1 MPLIPPRLKRGGCIG
16 IASPSHLASKED
28 YGPIIAAIE
37 ARGFRVKT
45 GTNLYAADYGYSA
58 TEKERAADFNQLVA
72 DPEVELVF
80 FGGGDGG
87 NELLPYVDFEAV
99 AAHPKLYLSYSDGTT
114 LLESIYT
121 RCGIA
126 VYYGQMPGL
135 FPGISDYNY
144 EQFESWMIRGG
155 VQEHRPNSPWHCLSR
170 GGRSSGTPTKGLAG
184 GAVSG
189 TLIGGYLENL
199 LLLMSIGG
207 FRIDPGR
214 RYILFLEDHERFSS
228 IEKLSALLAWLDETA
243 FMDQVEGVLFGN
255 YSDTLNP
262 ALLAC
267 LARLGERRHIPV
279 AYCDDFGHGAN
290 HAILPIGLPAVFDA
304 AAGRLSYPQD

>member
-1 MPLIPPRLKRGGCIG
+1 MPLIPPRLRRGGCIG
-16 IASPSHLASKED
+16 IASPSHLASRED

-37 ARGFRVKT
+37 AKGFRIKT
-45 GTNLYAADYGYSA
+45 GANLYAADYGYSA

-87 NELLPYVDFEAV
+87 NELLPYVDFKSV

-135 FPGISDYNY
+135 FSGISDYNY
-144 EQFESWMIRGG
+144 EQFESWMLQGR
-155 VQEHRPNSPWHCLSR
+155 VREHRPNSPWHCLSR
-170 GGRSSGTPTKGLAG
+170 GTGS
-184 GAVSG
+184 AVSG

-207 FRIDPGR
+207 FQVDPGR
-214 RYILFLEDHERFSS
+214 RCILFLEDHERFSS
-228 IEKLSALLAWLDETA
+228 IEKLSALLAWLDETP
-243 FMDQVEGVLFGN
+243 FMDQVEGILFGN
-255 YSDTLNP
+255 YSDTLKT
-262 ALLAC
+262 ALLDC
-267 LARLGERRHIPV
+267 LGRLGERRHIPV

-304 AAGRLSYPQD
+304 GAGRLSYPQS